1 MILKLQNQCT
11 LALNGLVE
19 KALAVGGD
27 PKHIELTSV
36 EAFDLLRELKSN
48 KDVLRHYTYSD
59 EGFGFRISGADVK
72 EIDVDSAEILDCNEG
87 AASLLGVAS
96 SMLRGKLWTQVITC
110 GADSDGVLTQAI
122 QSGRQQGRR
131 LFPPRPAW
139 R

>member
-72 EIDVDSAEILDCNEG
+72 EIDVIANEWYKRKIG
-87 AASLLGVAS
+87 INFKDHPLYIVVPRVKKELSKKFS
-96 SMLRGKLWTQVITC
+96 RNRKP
-110 GADSDGVLTQAI
+110 LTNK
-122 QSGRQQGRR
+122 
-131 LFPPRPAW
+131 
-139 R
+139 